1 MFKKLCGENA
11 FQHIKLATT
20 MWKNLNGPN
29 LSYDTG
35 VAREKELLDRKEWW
49 GLMCERGSS
58 VVRHDGTKEC
68 AMEMI
73 EDLIQRRNQGGPVV
87 LDIQKEMVD
96 EKLSLEDTA
105 AGQVVE
111 EELTI
116 AKQKFKEQIADLQES
131 YDEAL
136 KDRDEQLAQ
145 ILREQRDDLEKKL
158 QKAGEAQ
165 ENLKVTFEK
174 LCEEK
179 TAEYAQMVL
188 EMQEEK
194 RQRAAEYAARQAEL
208 DRLQEEQ
215 EKDTERHRKERE
227 VYERQ
232 REEAE
237 QRMQEL
243 IKAQKVTEAERARE
257 DKEKLDKMQQQM
269 EEKFAFERQQQ
280 QHAMA
285 IQEQMQQ
292 LQQAKPSKKQASLMP
307 LISLFAGVATSG
319 IGLLTLNPTAV
330 LSGIGT
336 ALDGLAGAG
345 SE

>member
-1 MFKKLCGENA
+1 
-11 FQHIKLATT
+11 

-35 VAREKELLDRKEWW
+35 VAREKELLNRKEWW

-87 LDIQKEMVD
+87 LDIQKELVD
-96 EKLSLEDTA
+96 EKLSLENTS
-105 AGQVVE
+105 AGMAVDQ
-111 EELTI
+111 ELSI
-116 AKQKFKEQIADLQES
+116 ARKKFEEQIADLQES
-131 YDEAL
+131 YGEAL
-136 KDRDEQLAQ
+136 KDRDEQLAEL
-145 ILREQRDDLEKKL
+145 LREQRDDLEKKL

-179 TAEYAQMVL
+179 TAECAQVML
-188 EMQEEK
+188 EM
-194 RQRAAEYAARQAEL
+194 RQRAAEYEARQAEL

-215 EKDTERHRKERE
+215 EKDAERYRKDRE
-227 VYERQ
+227 AYERQ

-243 IKAQKVTEAERARE
+243 IKAQKVTEADRARE
-257 DKEKLDKMQQQM
+257 DKEKLDRMQQQM

-280 QHAMA
+280 QQHAAA

-292 LQQAKPSKKQASLMP
+292 LQQAKPSKKQTSLMP

-345 SE
+345 NE

>member
-49 GLMCERGSS
+49 GLMCDRGSS

-87 LDIQKEMVD
+87 LEIQKEMVD
-96 EKLSLEDTA
+96 DKLSLEQTS
-105 AGQVVE
+105 AGIAVDQ
-111 EELTI
+111 ELSI
-116 AKQKFKEQIADLQES
+116 AKQKFEEQIADLQES

-136 KDRDEQLAQ
+136 KDRDEQLAE

-158 QKAGEAQ
+158 QRAGEAQ

-179 TAEYAQMVL
+179 TAEYAQMVHEL
-188 EMQEEK
+188 QEEK
-194 RQRAAEYAARQAEL
+194 RQRVAEYAARSAKSTSGNAKKPSNEC
-208 DRLQEEQ
+208 RNSS
-215 EKDTERHRKERE
+215 KHRKSPKPKGRGKI
-227 VYERQ
+227 R
-232 REEAE
+232 RNS
-237 QRMQEL
+237 
-243 IKAQKVTEAERARE
+243 TECNSRWKRSLLSRGSNSSSMRRPSRNRCNNFNKPNPARS
-257 DKEKLDKMQQQM
+257 KL
-269 EEKFAFERQQQ
+269 R
-280 QHAMA
+280 
-285 IQEQMQQ
+285 
-292 LQQAKPSKKQASLMP
+292 
-307 LISLFAGVATSG
+307 
-319 IGLLTLNPTAV
+319 
-330 LSGIGT
+330 
-336 ALDGLAGAG
+336 
-345 SE
+345 